1 MKKATG
7 GFELAG
13 KQKVEIESSEAKMPT
28 NGESSAKITMT
39 VKVKKPR
46 KLSPTCFKKGN
57 QWAYKPGDPR
67 LVGKVRS
74 GQTTKPRLLSQAYR
88 AWLALED
95 EHGVTNAMKVATQIG
110 NATLKEA
117 DVTSAREIRTAT
129 EGTQITFK
137 PSPTDAMDLSDDDLL
152 AIIQGREVPA
162 LSAPVSIEQQ
172 ISEGISQVIDAE
184 VEHVDAS
191 NEE

>member
-46 KLSPTCFKKGN
+46 KPSPTCFKKGN

-67 LVGKVRS
+67 LVGKARPPS
-74 GQTTKPRLLSQAYR
+74 KPRLLSQAYR

-110 NATLKEA
+110 NATLQEA

-162 LSAPVSIEQQ
+162 LSAPVSIDQQ